1 MSKAAFIG
9 LGAMGSRMAANL
21 LKAGHEVTV
30 YDLAPEPVK
39 KLADSGAK
47 TAPTARKAAEGN
59 DFVLTMVRDDEVS
72 RKVWLDA
79 KSGALAGMKP
89 GAVAIECS
97 TVSPAWIRELGDAI
111 GKTGIAFLEAPISGS
126 TPQARNAQLVFLVG
140 GEADTLQRVEP
151 LLRSMGTGV
160 QHAGPVGAGA
170 LAKLITNTLMGVQ
183 LAAIAEMIGMLKRY
197 GIDPKPVLGAVAATP
212 LWSPH
217 LTSDTESML
226 SGDFE
231 SRFPVKLLVKD
242 LGYTV
247 STAGGEALAPTLSAV
262 RDVFQQ
268 AMTQQLGDLN
278 VTAVVK
284 LFAKDATRDS
294 HPDTT
299 EGISTP
305 ARNRRQDMRK
315 VLITGAGTGFG
326 REVAMRLAHKGFE
339 VIAAVEIYAQV
350 QTLKWEAAERG
361 VKLQVVKLDVTN
373 EGDRKKAL
381 RWNVEILVNN
391 AGVLE
396 GGSVV
401 DIPGS
406 NMRNE
411 FEVNVIGPLL
421 LTQGIAKQMVKRGK
435 GRIVWVSSREGINV
449 NPFTGIYSA
458 SKHAVEAIAE
468 TMSLELQEFGIQ
480 VATINPGPFLTGFND
495 RGFQTWEGW
504 EDDASQRLFDYSK
517 LAFPR
522 AQFDPEP
529 VYATMAAVVAGEI
542 DSYRNLEPKSMMEE
556 TKRNIEAP
564 WTKKVTDG
572 LGSRPA
578 SLQNSFDMTPET
590 PVESAH
596 SRAKVA

>member
-1 MSKAAFIG
+1 
-9 LGAMGSRMAANL
+9 
-21 LKAGHEVTV
+21 
-30 YDLAPEPVK
+30 
-39 KLADSGAK
+39 
-47 TAPTARKAAEGN
+47 
-59 DFVLTMVRDDEVS
+59 
-72 RKVWLDA
+72 
-79 KSGALAGMKP
+79 MK
-89 GAVAIECS
+89 
-97 TVSPAWIRELGDAI
+97 
-111 GKTGIAFLEAPISGS
+111 
-126 TPQARNAQLVFLVG
+126 
-140 GEADTLQRVEP
+140 
-151 LLRSMGTGV
+151 
-160 QHAGPVGAGA
+160 
-170 LAKLITNTLMGVQ
+170 
-183 LAAIAEMIGMLKRY
+183 
-197 GIDPKPVLGAVAATP
+197 
-212 LWSPH
+212 
-217 LTSDTESML
+217 
-226 SGDFE
+226 
-231 SRFPVKLLVKD
+231 
-242 LGYTV
+242 
-247 STAGGEALAPTLSAV
+247 
-262 RDVFQQ
+262 
-268 AMTQQLGDLN
+268 
-278 VTAVVK
+278 
-284 LFAKDATRDS
+284 
-294 HPDTT
+294 
-299 EGISTP
+299 
-305 ARNRRQDMRK
+305 K

-326 REVAMRLAHKGFE
+326 HEVAMRLAQKGFE

-350 QTLKWEAAERG
+350 QTLKWEATKRG
-361 VKLQVVKLDVTN
+361 VKLQVEKLDVTN

-381 RWNVEILVNN
+381 SWNVEILVNN

-401 DIPGS
+401 DIPGF

-529 VYATMAAVVAGEI
+529 VYATMTAVVAGEI

-578 SLQNSFDMTPET
+578 SLQKSFEMTPET
-590 PVESAH
+590 PAESSH
-596 SRAKVA
+596 PRAKVA